1 MLGRNGN
8 EPHYKPA
15 EWSVYGRLVSQIPT
29 TTNISESFHSRL
41 ITLLRHRKPGFY
53 QLSKTLMDVA
63 RMNDAALIEIRH
75 GRMKDFNKEAE
86 QRAKIVQKVLG
97 RAATFECALDL
108 LEELGS
114 ALKKKR
120 KLM

>member
-1 MLGRNGN
+1 
-8 EPHYKPA
+8 
-15 EWSVYGRLVSQIPT
+15 
-29 TTNISESFHSRL
+29 
-41 ITLLRHRKPGFY
+41 
-53 QLSKTLMDVA
+53 MDVA